1 MQQVVSLAA
10 PFFGIILIGFLA
22 AKWRRLPIEGLN
34 WLNFLVV
41 YVSLPALFYQSLSKT
56 PISELGNGW
65 FVVATTGSTAT
76 IFLLS
81 LVVGLRARRG
91 NLPEATIIAV
101 CGGYAN
107 VGYMGPGLA
116 LAALG
121 AKAAVPTA
129 LILCFD
135 SALMFALVP
144 MLMALAGTE
153 KKPLLATIGEILM
166 RIFLHPFILG
176 TLAGVAASATGFH
189 APEVVDRLLTYLM
202 QVSMPCAL
210 FALGVTVAL
219 RPLAGFPTELPF
231 VLILKLI
238 GHPLLVLLLLNAL
251 GGVDPTWIAT
261 AALIASLPPALSA
274 FILAQQYRV
283 YEDRASTIILIGT
296 AVSMLTVT
304 AMLYVITHG
313 HLPVALFGR

>member
-1 MQQVVSLAA
+1 
-10 PFFGIILIGFLA
+10 
-22 AKWRRLPIEGLN
+22 
-34 WLNFLVV
+34 
-41 YVSLPALFYQSLSKT
+41 
-56 PISELGNGW
+56 
-65 FVVATTGSTAT
+65 
-76 IFLLS
+76 
-81 LVVGLRARRG
+81 
-91 NLPEATIIAV
+91 
-101 CGGYAN
+101 
-107 VGYMGPGLA
+107 
-116 LAALG
+116 
-121 AKAAVPTA
+121 VPTA

-153 KKPLLATIGEILM
+153 KKPLYATIAEILM

-189 APEVVDRLLTYLM
+189 APDVVDRLLTYLM

-238 GHPLLVLLLLNAL
+238 GHPLLVLMLLNAL
-251 GGVDPTWIAT
+251 GGVDPVWIAT
-261 AALIASLPPALSA
+261 AVLIASLPPALSA

-304 AMLYVITHG
+304 ALLYVITHG

>member
-22 AKWRRLPIEGLN
+22 AKWRRLPIEGLS

-41 YVSLPALFYQSLSKT
+41 YVSLPALFYQLLSKT
-56 PISELGNGW
+56 PIEQLANGW

-81 LVVGLRARRG
+81 LFIGLKTRRG
-91 NLPEATIIAV
+91 NLPEAAIIAV
-101 CGGYAN
+101 SGGYSN

-121 AKAAVPTA
+121 TQAAVPTA

-144 MLMALAGTE
+144 MLMAIAGSE
-153 KKPLLATIGEILM
+153 RKPVLATIGEILA

-176 TLAGVAASATGFH
+176 TLAGVLASAIGFH
-189 APEVVDRLLTYLM
+189 APDVVDRLLTYLM
-202 QVSMPCAL
+202 QLSMPCAL

-219 RPLAGFPTELPF
+219 RPLAGIPAELPF
-231 VLILKLI
+231 VILLKLV
-238 GHPLLVLLLLNAL
+238 GHPALVLVVLAAI
-251 GGVDPTWIAT
+251 GGIDPVWIET
-261 AALIASLPPALSA
+261 AVLIASLPPALSA
-274 FILAQQYRV
+274 FILAQQYGV
-283 YEDRASTIILIGT
+283 YEDRSSTIILAGT
-296 AVSMLTVT
+296 AVSMVTVT
-304 AMLYVITHG
+304 AALYLITHG
-313 HLPVALFGR
+313 LLPVGLFGH